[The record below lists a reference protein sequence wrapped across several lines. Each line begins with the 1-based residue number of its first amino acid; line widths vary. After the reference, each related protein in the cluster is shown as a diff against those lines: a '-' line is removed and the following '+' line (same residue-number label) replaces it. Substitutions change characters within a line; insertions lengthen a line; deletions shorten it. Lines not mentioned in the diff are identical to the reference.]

1 MPDGSDSASAHLESD
16 HGTSDRSESGRAVA
30 GSPRVEPPAF
40 EQLYQ
45 LYFGFTWRVL
55 GHLGV
60 AAHGIDDAV
69 QEVWLTVH
77 RRLPSFEGRSA
88 LKTWLFGIALNVAR
102 NQRRAD
108 TRRSKHMPEAPSGNG
123 PLDPELIREGH
134 EAWER
139 VQRFLATLDEQRR
152 AIFVCNLLESLSA
165 PETADATGVDVTTVY
180 KRVRGL
186 RQSFRVWLAREI
198 ECEGRFRS

>member
-1 MPDGSDSASAHLESD
+1 MPDGSDSAQAH
-16 HGTSDRSESGRAVA
+16 TASEQAPASTRH
-30 GSPRVEPPAF
+30 VEPPAF

-60 AAHGIDDAV
+60 TSHGIDDAV

-77 RRLPSFEGRSA
+77 RRLPTFEGRSA

-108 TRRSKHMPEAPSGNG
+108 TRRTRHMSEAPSGAT

-165 PETADATGVDVTTVY
+165 METADATGVDVTTVY
-180 KRVRGL
+180 KRVRSL
-186 RQSFRVWLAREI
+186 RQSFRAWLSQEL
-198 ECEGRFRS
+198 EGEGGLRS

>member
-1 MPDGSDSASAHLESD
+1 LSLLGDRRSDAPNAKERAGDGCPNV
-16 HGTSDRSESGRAVA
+16 T
-30 GSPRVEPPAF
+30 PPAF

-60 AAHGIDDAV
+60 SAHGIDDAV

-108 TRRSKHMPEAPSGNG
+108 SRRSKHRPEAPSGAT

-139 VQRFLATLDEQRR
+139 VQRFLTTLDEQRR

-165 PETADATGVDVTTVY
+165 VETADATGVDVTTVY
-180 KRVRGL
+180 KRVRSL
-186 RQSFRVWLAREI
+186 RQSFRAWLAQELEREG
-198 ECEGRFRS
+198 EGCNPS

>member
-1 MPDGSDSASAHLESD
+1 MRDGSESARAQTGAD
-16 HGTSDRSESGRAVA
+16 GTAEAT
-30 GSPRVEPPAF
+30 PQVEPPAF

-60 AAHGIDDAV
+60 KAHGIDDAV

-77 RRLPSFEGRSA
+77 RRLGSFEGRSE

-108 TRRSKHMPEAPSGNG
+108 SRRSKHLPEAPSGAT

-139 VQRFLATLDEQRR
+139 VQCFLATLDEQPR

-165 PETADATGVDVTTVY
+165 TETAEATGVDVTTVY
-180 KRVRGL
+180 KRVRSL
-186 RQSFRVWLAREI
+186 RQSFRTWLAREC
-198 ECEGRFRS
+198 ESEGRARP

>member
-1 MPDGSDSASAHLESD
+1 MPDGSDSVQAH
-16 HGTSDRSESGRAVA
+16 TA
-30 GSPRVEPPAF
+30 GEPVPSTAPRVAPPAF

-55 GHLGV
+55 GHMGV
-60 AAHGIDDAV
+60 TGQGIDDAV

-77 RRLPSFEGRSA
+77 RRLPTFEGRSA

-108 TRRSKHMPEAPSGNG
+108 TRRSKHLCEAPSGAT

-139 VQRFLATLDEQRR
+139 VQRFLDTLDEQRR

-165 PETADATGVDVTTVY
+165 LETADATGVDVNTVY
-180 KRVRGL
+180 KRVRSL
-186 RQSFRVWLAREI
+186 RQSFRAWLAREL
-198 ECEGRFRS
+198 EDEGGLRS

>member
-1 MPDGSDSASAHLESD
+1 MPDGADSARTHMESERV
-16 HGTSDRSESGRAVA
+16 GA
-30 GSPRVEPPAF
+30 SPPCVEPPGF

-60 AAHGIDDAV
+60 TAHGIDDAV

-108 TRRSKHMPEAPSGNG
+108 ARRSKHMPEAPSGAT

-152 AIFVCNLLESLSA
+152 AIFVCSLLESLSA
-165 PETADATGVDVTTVY
+165 PETADAAGVDVTTVY
-180 KRVRGL
+180 KRVRSL
-186 RQSFRVWLAREI
+186 RQSFRTWLTREI
-198 ECEGRFRS
+198 DCEERLRS